1 MESLEGE
8 MFDGSG
14 GSGDKSP
21 SPEPVATTV
30 EAEQEPVVASETKK
44 QQQQQQQ
51 YPDPISQLMNP
62 GVQPMQEQPPPQ
74 QQHHHQQ
81 VLQRHPQINYSPL
94 HDGHPMHPP
103 PQMMHHHHPHHG
115 PPPHHHHPGYVYT
128 PTAGGHP
135 LAMYGMQQMMGQ
147 YPQQQM
153 QNQQQQVLPSA
164 QPMSMATLAGEQ
176 IVINNGITH
185 GSTSVLFPRSGTID
199 DGTNCPLVRHSLDVN
214 LPNEEVRVDNNSGLE
229 SSSNEENEES
239 SHGQLAVQFDDC
251 IIEHDEAQS
260 EDQSAESQ
268 INDHS
273 NEDQGDDCSYSTHNS
288 SSFSEDDSLQDDVD
302 EESVQDDEESKQ
314 VGEESSGH
322 HQTIIY
328 QIWLENVDLF
338 KAIRS
343 AEIDHDGSTEFS
355 TLLSELTKVG
365 SVSDWKSF
373 WDKIKALRT
382 FINFARLRFIA
393 LSYNGN
399 SCDAEDALHIA
410 YSLVRH
416 NGEWFRLETVDRAYI
431 ASRFEGVKERV
442 GGVIRYDCTPW
453 DLGCNFNIPPV
464 DDNPDGRVYFA
475 KYGWKER
482 EETIINTLL
491 TAPGSSPSIKKW
503 CTNMLSCKIG
513 CVYHSTLRDRLSKMF
528 WACGFIDSINYN
540 SRCTN
545 QPRHDEKQEHC
556 NREEHWTRY
565 GEWFRVEGEFNC
577 VAKRRLR
584 GPSTFFFDDYGHL
597 TRTGFISLETVI
609 MLLRQGRIV

>member
-1 MESLEGE
+1 
-8 MFDGSG
+8 
-14 GSGDKSP
+14 
-21 SPEPVATTV
+21 
-30 EAEQEPVVASETKK
+30 
-44 QQQQQQQ
+44 
-51 YPDPISQLMNP
+51 
-62 GVQPMQEQPPPQ
+62 
-74 QQHHHQQ
+74 
-81 VLQRHPQINYSPL
+81 
-94 HDGHPMHPP
+94 
-103 PQMMHHHHPHHG
+103 
-115 PPPHHHHPGYVYT
+115 
-128 PTAGGHP
+128 
-135 LAMYGMQQMMGQ
+135 MMGQ

-153 QNQQQQVLPSA
+153 QNQQQQQQQALPSA
-164 QPMSMATLAGEQ
+164 RPMSMATLAGEQ

-199 DGTNCPLVRHSLDVN
+199 DGTNCPLVRNSLDVN
-214 LPNEEVRVDNNSGLE
+214 RPNEEVRVDNNSGLD
-229 SSSNEENEES
+229 SSNNEENEES
-239 SHGQLAVQFDDC
+239 DC

-260 EDQSAESQ
+260 EDQSESQ
-268 INDHS
+268 INYRF
-273 NEDQGDDCSYSTHNS
+273 NEDQGDDCSYSTYNS
-288 SSFSEDDSLQDDVD
+288 SLFSEDDSLQDDVD

-322 HQTIIY
+322 HQTIVY

-365 SVSDWKSF
+365 SVSDWSSF
-373 WDKIKALRT
+373 WSKIDQLRT
-382 FINFARLRFIA
+382 FINFAQLRYIA

-416 NGEWFRLETVDRAYI
+416 NGEWFRLETVNRACI

-442 GGVIRYDCTPW
+442 GGVIRYDCTPPW
-453 DLGCNFNIPPV
+453 DLGCNFNIPPI
-464 DDNPDGRVYFA
+464 DNNPDGRVYFA

-513 CVYHSTLRDRLSKMF
+513 CVYQATLRSRLSQMF
-528 WACGFIDSINYN
+528 WACGFIDSIIYN

-545 QPRHDEKQEHC
+545 QPRHDEKREHC
-556 NREEHWTRY
+556 NRVEQWTRY
-565 GEWFRVEGEFNC
+565 GEWFMRVEGEFNC
-577 VAKRRLR
+577 VAKRRLH
-584 GPSTFFFDDYGHL
+584 GTSTFFFDDYGHL
-597 TRTGFISLETVI
+597 IDTGFISLETVLI
-609 MLLRQGRIV
+609 LVRQGTISSI